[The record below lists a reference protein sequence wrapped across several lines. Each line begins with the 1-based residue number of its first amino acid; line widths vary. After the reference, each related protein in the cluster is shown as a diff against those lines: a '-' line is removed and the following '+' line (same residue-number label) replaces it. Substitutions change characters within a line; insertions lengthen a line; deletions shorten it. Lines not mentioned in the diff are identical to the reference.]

1 MAPAAQTIDRQAM
14 QGSNAP
20 MLIQAAFSANDKDV
34 VSAPDA
40 RGQVLLVAQVDSI
53 LREEPSRN
61 PQLFMQARTAV
72 DKMISDDMLL
82 SLQSA
87 ATARVNVKTNQKM
100 VDSALGVEAP
110 AGGAPVTQ

>member
-1 MAPAAQTIDRQAM
+1 
-14 QGSNAP
+14 
-20 MLIQAAFSANDKDV
+20 
-34 VSAPDA
+34 
-40 RGQVLLVAQVDSI
+40 
-53 LREEPSRN
+53 
-61 PQLFMQARTAV
+61 MQARTAV